1 MKEIVTS
8 HELPELTHHFN
19 CRHSS
24 VGHSTSTH
32 RRWLD
37 SCIAPTANNHD
48 NSRPQ
53 TMVPFTRPWPNDEEE
68 RRYVFAGFWKKM
80 KNTNCHLQLTPSQ
93 TQPHHCTLPL
103 REYIAVTFT
112 AYLPLSTIFEGYLC
126 AYCSLS
132 LNPKRLKT
140 HEPLTLSRLPQFAT
154 NIFDSVTTNIRS
166 SIENCRLPT
175 LTTIIL

>member
-1 MKEIVTS
+1 MKKKITS

-80 KNTNCHLQLTPSQ
+80 KKSNCHLQLTPSQ
-93 TQPHHCTLPL
+93 TQPLHCL
-103 REYIAVTFT
+103 YVVTFT
-112 AYLPLSTIFEGYLC
+112 AYLSLLYFWRIPL

-140 HEPLTLSRLPQFAT
+140 HEPLTLSRLPHFAT
-154 NIFDSVTTNIRS
+154 NIFDSVTTSIRS
-166 SIENCRLPT
+166 SIGNCRLPT
-175 LTTIIL
+175 LTTIIR